1 MDRDSTHPTL
11 AGTHIRLE
19 PLERAHIPG
28 LVAAAG
34 PDLALYQWSAVPI
47 GTAQIARYV
56 ESAPTAREAGTA
68 GPLATVRGAAGAV
81 AGPSRLFDIGRWSWP
96 PGHPADTHTRPA

>member
-34 PDLALYQWSAVPI
+34 QDLALYQWSAVPI
-47 GTAQIARYV
+47 GTAQMARYV
-56 ESAPTAREAGTA
+56 ESALTAREAGTA
-68 GPLATVRGAAGAV
+68 GPRAPVRVARGARVGASPV
-81 AGPSRLFDIGRWSWP
+81 FSRQPRSCAP
-96 PGHPADTHTRPA
+96 RHPR

>member
-34 PDLALYQWSAVPI
+34 QDLALYQWSAVPI
-47 GTAQIARYV
+47 GTAQMARYV
-56 ESAPTAREAGTA
+56 ESALTAREAGTA
-68 GPLATVRGAAGAV
+68 GALVTVRVARRGAV
-81 AGPSRLFDIGRWSWP
+81 GCSPFFALSRRALP
-96 PGHPADTHTRPA
+96 PGQPAPTP

>member
-34 PDLALYQWSAVPI
+34 QDLALYQWSAVPI
-47 GTAQIARYV
+47 GTAQMARYV
-56 ESAPTAREAGTA
+56 ESALTAREAGTA
-68 GPLATVRGAAGAV
+68 GPPSPLRGARRARV
-81 AGPSRLFDIGRWSWP
+81 GPSPFFRPGRWAP
-96 PGHPADTHTRPA
+96 PPRHPGPPP